1 MEKKLSSPMLSSS
14 VRNKIMR
21 GGLIGQRR
29 QLSDPKIYPMYSS
42 ISKDGDLESKY
53 ERVSHPL
60 HEKFAHFTLVTSYN
74 DKPCKLKKS
83 IKEKLKQKYKIIG
96 SH

>member
-1 MEKKLSSPMLSSS
+1 MLSSS

-53 ERVSHPL
+53 ERVRHSL
-60 HEKFAHFTLVTSYN
+60 HEKFAHFTHYQTWNIYD
-74 DKPCKLKKS
+74 DKPCNFLRTV
-83 IKEKLKQKYKIIG
+83 
-96 SH
+96 

>member
-1 MEKKLSSPMLSSS
+1 MLSSS

-53 ERVSHPL
+53 ERVRKTSTYTKNSPTS
-60 HEKFAHFTLVTSYN
+60 FTLN
-74 DKPCKLKKS
+74 IL
-83 IKEKLKQKYKIIG
+83 
-96 SH
+96 

>member
-53 ERVSHPL
+53 ERVRHPL
-60 HEKFAHFTLVTSYN
+60 HEKFAHFTLN
-74 DKPCKLKKS
+74 DKPCKVKTLYQGEFKR
-83 IKEKLKQKYKIIG
+83 KIIL
-96 SH
+96 